1 VQTPEDQV
9 ISPTY
14 TELNT
19 SKKDEH
25 KYDSVINVRGHQA
38 SQSCYSEGYLLP
50 VSKQDVAESKKKQN
64 QS

>member
-14 TELNT
+14 TELT
-19 SKKDEH
+19 TTKKDEH
-25 KYDSVINVRGHQA
+25 KYDSVVNVRGQQA
-38 SQSCYSEGYLLP
+38 SQSCYAEGYLLP
-50 VSKQDVAESKKKQN
+50 VSKKAVAESKKKQN